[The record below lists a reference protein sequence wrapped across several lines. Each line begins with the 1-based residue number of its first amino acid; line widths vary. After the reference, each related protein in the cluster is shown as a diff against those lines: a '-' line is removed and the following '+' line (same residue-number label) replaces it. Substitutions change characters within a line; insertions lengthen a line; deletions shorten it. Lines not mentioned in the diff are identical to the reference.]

1 MKRYIDMTRE
11 EMEAYKRD
19 VGFFFSANVVWIDT
33 DGKQISSDYDCTTIR
48 ELNECISNNK
58 KAVYVNRFIRH
69 IGTNLGNRH
78 AQHPTLTPEQ
88 N

>member
-1 MKRYIDMTRE
+1 MKRYIDMTRD

-19 VGFFFSANVVWIDT
+19 VGFFFSAHVVWIDT

-58 KAVYVNRFIRH
+58 KAVYVNRFMRYIHDDSGDRSTLH
-69 IGTNLGNRH
+69 R
-78 AQHPTLTPEQ
+78 TLTLKQ